1 MNKLI
6 MALLPKKYKS
16 MIEVSQKIFQ
26 NMDNDT
32 KRKNIYN
39 YILEIFDESGSGG
52 SRVTVG
58 EWAKLGKKLGILRKK

>member
-6 MALLPKKYKS
+6 MALLPKQYKA
-16 MIEVSQKIFQ
+16 MFEVSQKIFQ

-32 KRKNIYN
+32 KRKNIYE
-39 YILEIFDESGSGG
+39 YILKIFAEDGDG

-58 EWAKLGKKLGILRKK
+58 EWSKLGGKLGILKKK